1 LERRDRPAPTSV
13 SALETGDRRDTDG
26 VPEAAAYAVIAPA
39 SGRPGT
45 DAPDTKAIVLEVLPA
60 EPRVVSR
67 SLWAKARGWADKR
80 FYALAALPALV
91 VITAIVAVPLF
102 IGIYL
107 SFTDY
112 TPIQPTFAW
121 AGLVN
126 YINIINNAQIHV
138 VINNTVI
145 YAGAGIVFQMI
156 LGLGVALL
164 LARPIRHMAVFRVI
178 YMMPLMVPGVA
189 AAVTWSVLF
198 NTSNGWVN
206 YFFGLVG
213 LPQLN
218 WTGGAHTAMPTILIA
233 SAWTGIPVISII
245 LLAGLLTL
253 PREPVEAATID
264 GASPARVLWHIT
276 LPGLRPVIAFAALFQ
291 LVNLFREFA
300 LFQIVTGGG
309 PGLST
314 NVLNFYV
321 YQTTFVFGELGLG
334 AALAVVLVFIMA
346 IPLITI
352 YKLSG
357 RGR

>member
-13 SALETGDRRDTDG
+13 SALGTRDLPDAET
-26 VPEAAAYAVIAPA
+26 VPEGGAYAVIAPA
-39 SGRPGT
+39 SSQPGT
-45 DAPDTKAIVLEVLPA
+45 EAILLGVLPPA
-60 EPRVVSR
+60 EAVAKPSP
-67 SLWAKARGWADKR
+67 LDKARAWVDKR
-80 FYALAALPALV
+80 FYALAAIPALV
-91 VITAIVAVPLF
+91 VITAIVAVPLG

-107 SFTDY
+107 SFTNY

-126 YINIINNAQIHV
+126 YVNIIHNAQLHV

-145 YAGAGIVFQMI
+145 YAGAGIAIQLI

-164 LARPIRHMAVFRVI
+164 LARPLRHMAIFRVV

-189 AAVTWSVLF
+189 VAVTWSVLF

-206 YFFGLVG
+206 YFFSLVG

-218 WTGGAHTAMPTILIA
+218 WAGGSHTAMPTVLIA

-253 PREPVEAATID
+253 PKEPVEAATID

-300 LFQIVTGGG
+300 LFQIITGGG

-314 NVLNFYV
+314 SVLNYYV

-352 YKLSG
+352 YKLAG

>member
-1 LERRDRPAPTSV
+1 LERRDRPAPTGV
-13 SALETGDRRDTDG
+13 SALETKDLTDTDG
-26 VPEAAAYAVIAPA
+26 PPEGGAPYAVIAPVA
-39 SGRPGT
+39 GPLGR
-45 DAPDTKAIVLEVLPA
+45 DAIPLEVLSTEPA
-60 EPRVVSR
+60 SPSR
-67 SLWAKARGWADKR
+67 SAWDKVRVWVDKR

-91 VITAIVAVPLF
+91 VITAIVAAPLC

-112 TPIQPTFAW
+112 TPIAPTFAW

-126 YINIINNAQIHV
+126 YVDIIHNAQLHI

-145 YAGAGIVFQMI
+145 FAGAGIAIQLI

-164 LARPIRHMAVFRVI
+164 LARPLRRMAIFRVV

-189 AAVTWSVLF
+189 VAVTWSVLF

-206 YFFGLVG
+206 YFFSLVG

-218 WTGGAHTAMPTILIA
+218 WAGSAHTAMPTVLIA
-233 SAWTGIPVISII
+233 SSWTGIPVIAII

-253 PREPVEAATID
+253 PKEPVEAATID
-264 GASPARVLWHIT
+264 GASPPRVLWHIT

-300 LFQIVTGGG
+300 LFQIITGGG

-314 NVLNFYV
+314 TVLNYYV

-346 IPLITI
+346 IPLIII
-352 YKLSG
+352 YKLAG

>member
-1 LERRDRPAPTSV
+1 VESTDRPTPTGV
-13 SALETGDRRDTDG
+13 SALGTTDLAPPGGATDG
-26 VPEAAAYAVIAPA
+26 GAPYAIVAPRPA
-39 SGRPGT
+39 QPGT
-45 DAPDTKAIVLEVLPA
+45 EPIGFEVLPP
-60 EPRVVSR
+60 EEVVRKR
-67 SLWAKARGWADKR
+67 SLWDKARVWADKR

-91 VITAIVAVPLF
+91 VITVVVAVPLL

-112 TPIQPTFAW
+112 TPILPTFAW
-121 AGLVN
+121 AGLTN
-126 YINIINNAQIHV
+126 YVNIIHNAQIHV

-145 YAGAGIVFQMI
+145 YAGAGIVIQLS

-164 LARPIRHMAVFRVI
+164 LARPIRHMAIFRVI

-189 AAVTWSVLF
+189 GAVTWSVLF

-218 WTGGAHTAMPTILIA
+218 WAGGTHTALPTVLIA
-233 SAWTGIPVISII
+233 SAWTGIPIIAII
-245 LLAGLLTL
+245 LLAGLLSL
-253 PREPVEAATID
+253 PKEPFEAAHID
-264 GASPARVLWHIT
+264 GASPGRVLWHIT
-276 LPGLRPVIAFAALFQ
+276 LPGLRPVIAFATLFQ

-300 LFQIVTGGG
+300 LFQIITGGG

-334 AALAVVLVFIMA
+334 AALAVVLVVVMA
-346 IPLITI
+346 IPLVAI
-352 YKLSG
+352 YKLAG